1 MNELPHC
8 PKFLLVSLCFSALPL
23 FTPLH
28 AQVTGN
34 SNSGKT
40 ESYASFALNATGNP
54 TRGQALYN
62 NTKTA
67 ACINCHA
74 INGIEKSGPNLDGIA
89 DKYPKK
95 DLIHH
100 ILNPNSFIQPG
111 YETATILTDNDE
123 VFSGRVRLATK
134 FEVRLLLATGKL
146 KSIKRDSILDM
157 KSTNQSMMPSNLV
170 DVISQ
175 QDLSDIVAYL
185 QTLKGEQLS
194 ALNGPNSALTT
205 TKPESPVE
213 LVAINA
219 EDKFENPVWVTHI
232 PGQPGQLIV
241 LEHQRGRAVRLDTNQ
256 SPPQKHVFLDLE
268 SDISYSP
275 NQGLMCLVFHPDYE
289 ENRRYFVK
297 YEVKENAQVFTT
309 VNERQAAEDLL
320 SDSGKD
326 SLRMLKLSQPAF
338 NHNGGCLAFGPKKYL
353 FVGFGDGGPQKDP
366 PGYSQNPSVLHGSIL
381 RLDVNTLVGK
391 YPYAVP
397 SDNPFVNKT
406 VGFRQCRSETWAYG
420 FREPWRFSFDS
431 LTGDLWVGD
440 VGQVKYE
447 EVCLVRKG
455 ENHGWNVKEGF
466 IGFSNQYRRR
476 GESYSDPV
484 LAYPRNMGV
493 SVTGGYV
500 YRGNEKSPYY
510 GQYIFGDYESRRI
523 WALKHE
529 DGRATQLT
537 EIAKSQEHIASFGLD
552 GNNNIL
558 MVGYEGTVFRLDLN

>member
-28 AQVTGN
+28 AQVKGN

-213 LVAINA
+213 LIAINA

-320 SDSGKD
+320 SDL
-326 SLRMLKLSQPAF
+326 SLAMCA
-338 NHNGGCLAFGPKKYL
+338 
-353 FVGFGDGGPQKDP
+353 
-366 PGYSQNPSVLHGSIL
+366 
-381 RLDVNTLVGK
+381 
-391 YPYAVP
+391 
-397 SDNPFVNKT
+397 
-406 VGFRQCRSETWAYG
+406 
-420 FREPWRFSFDS
+420 
-431 LTGDLWVGD
+431 
-440 VGQVKYE
+440 
-447 EVCLVRKG
+447 
-455 ENHGWNVKEGF
+455 
-466 IGFSNQYRRR
+466 
-476 GESYSDPV
+476 
-484 LAYPRNMGV
+484 
-493 SVTGGYV
+493 
-500 YRGNEKSPYY
+500 
-510 GQYIFGDYESRRI
+510 
-523 WALKHE
+523 
-529 DGRATQLT
+529 
-537 EIAKSQEHIASFGLD
+537 
-552 GNNNIL
+552 
-558 MVGYEGTVFRLDLN
+558 